1 MSGVDLAS
9 VLLQQNGSGNA
20 TGNATNATAGNATN
34 ATAGNAT
41 NATAGNATNA
51 TAGNATN
58 ATAAGPTS
66 ETPLPDL
73 ISGLLGLDGFG
84 IWGDAVAAL
93 LGAFLIANVMLTMT
107 AVAGP
112 WAKRKITAAFTD
124 RIAVN
129 RIGPFGLLIIVAD
142 AVRLLSKELIVPEG
156 ADRPAWDLA
165 PIILPFSALL
175 GFAVIPMGSGIQL
188 ADPET
193 GLVFAFAAASIAS
206 LGLVMAGYASN
217 NKYSMLGGLRSIAQ
231 NLAYEIPLVVT
242 AASVV
247 IFTGTLRM
255 SEIVAVQSQPLI
267 EAGALTIPSWFAFVN
282 PFAFVLFLVAN
293 MAEIGRNPFDIPEA
307 PTEIVAGYQT
317 EYSSV
322 YFVLFYLGEFIH
334 IFLGG
339 ALMAVLFL
347 GGAAPPVPALGFIPG
362 FVWFV
367 IKIWAF
373 FLFTQWCRSAVP
385 RVRIDQLIEIGWK
398 GMLELA
404 FANLVLTAI
413 IVGVII

>member
-1 MSGVDLAS
+1 MGS
-9 VLLQQNGSGNA
+9 VLLQSGTPTPTGTANA
-20 TGNATNATAGNATN
+20 SAANASAS
-34 ATAGNAT
+34 
-41 NATAGNATNA
+41 
-51 TAGNATN
+51 
-58 ATAAGPTS
+58 GPVTTLP
-66 ETPLPDL
+66 ET
-73 ISGLLGLDGFG
+73 ISGALGLSGTL
-84 IWGDAVAAL
+84 GDVVGGL
-93 LGAFLIANVMLTMT
+93 IGAFLIANIMLGMT
-107 AVAGP
+107 ALAGP

-142 AVRLLSKELIVPEG
+142 AVRLLSKELIVPDG
-156 ADRPAWDLA
+156 VDRPAWDLA

-175 GFAVIPMGSGIQL
+175 GFAVIPLGSGLQL

-193 GLVFAFAAASIAS
+193 GIVFAFAAASIAS

-217 NKYSMLGGLRSIAQ
+217 NKYSLLGSLRSIAQ
-231 NLAYEIPLVVT
+231 NLAYEIPLVLT
-242 AASVV
+242 AASV
-247 IFTGTLRM
+247 ILFAGTFRT
-255 SEIVAVQSQPLI
+255 SEIVAAQTETLVTI
-267 EAGALTIPSWFAFVN
+267 AGIAIPGWYAFVN
-282 PFAFVLFLVAN
+282 PFAFVLFLAAN

-339 ALMAVLFL
+339 ALIAVLFL
-347 GGAAPPVPALGFIPG
+347 GGPAGPVLPG
-362 FVWFV
+362 FVWMV
-367 IKIWAF
+367 IKMWAF

-398 GMLELA
+398 GMLVLSL
-404 FANLVLTAI
+404 ANLVLTAVL
-413 IVGVII
+413 VGVIA

>member
-1 MSGVDLAS
+1 
-9 VLLQQNGSGNA
+9 
-20 TGNATNATAGNATN
+20 
-34 ATAGNAT
+34 
-41 NATAGNATNA
+41 
-51 TAGNATN
+51 
-58 ATAAGPTS
+58 P
-66 ETPLPDL
+66 TPLPDAIANL
-73 ISGLLGLDGFG
+73 FGIGGLAGDLLG
-84 IWGDAVAAL
+84 AL
-93 LGAFLIANVMLTMT
+93 LGAFLIANVMLVMT

-165 PIILPFSALL
+165 PIVLPFSALL

-231 NLAYEIPLVVT
+231 NIAYEIPLVVT

-247 IFTGTLRM
+247 IFTGSLRM
-255 SEIVAVQSQPLI
+255 SEIVAQQAQPLI
-267 EAGALTIPSWFAFVN
+267 GSGALAIPSWYAFVN
-282 PFAFVLFLVAN
+282 PFAFVLFMLAN
-293 MAEIGRNPFDIPEA
+293 LAEVGRNPFDIPEA

-339 ALMAVLFL
+339 ALVATLFL
-347 GGAAPPVPALGFIPG
+347 GGPAAPLPALGVIPG

-373 FLFTQWCRSAVP
+373 FLFTQWARSAVP

-398 GMLELA
+398 GMLVLS

-413 IVGVII
+413 IVGVIV

>member
-1 MSGVDLAS
+1 MDPVALQSG
-9 VLLQQNGSGNA
+9 
-20 TGNATNATAGNATN
+20 TTTATANAS
-34 ATAGNAT
+34 
-41 NATAGNATNA
+41 
-51 TAGNATN
+51 
-58 ATAAGPTS
+58 AAGATQTLP
-66 ETPLPDL
+66 ET
-73 ISGLLGLDGFG
+73 IAGLLGVSGT
-84 IWGDAVAAL
+84 
-93 LGAFLIANVMLTMT
+93 LGAVVGGLIGAFIIANIMLGMT

-129 RIGPFGLLIIVAD
+129 RIGPFGLLVIVAD
-142 AVRLLSKELIVPEG
+142 AVRLLSKELIVPDG
-156 ADRPAWDLA
+156 VDRPAWDIA

-175 GFAVIPMGSGIQL
+175 GFAVIPLGSGLQL

-206 LGLVMAGYASN
+206 ISLVMAGYASN
-217 NKYSMLGGLRSIAQ
+217 NKYSLLGSLRSIAQ

-247 IFTGTLRM
+247 ILAGSLQM
-255 SEIVAVQSQPLI
+255 SEIVAAQTETLVTIGGVAIPQWY
-267 EAGALTIPSWFAFVN
+267 ALVN
-282 PFAFVLFLVAN
+282 PFGFVLFVAAN
-293 MAEIGRNPFDIPEA
+293 LAEIGRNPFDIPEA

-339 ALMAVLFL
+339 ALIAVLFL
-347 GGAAPPVPALGFIPG
+347 GGASGPVLPG
-362 FVWFV
+362 FVWMV
-367 IKIWAF
+367 IKMWAF
-373 FLFTQWCRSAVP
+373 FLFTQWARSAVP

-398 GMLELA
+398 GMLVLS
-404 FANLVLTAI
+404 FANLVLTAVL
-413 IVGVII
+413 VGVIA

>member
-1 MSGVDLAS
+1 MGS
-9 VLLQQNGSGNA
+9 VLLQSGTPTPTGTANA
-20 TGNATNATAGNATN
+20 SAANASAS
-34 ATAGNAT
+34 
-41 NATAGNATNA
+41 
-51 TAGNATN
+51 
-58 ATAAGPTS
+58 GPVTTLP
-66 ETPLPDL
+66 ET
-73 ISGLLGLDGFG
+73 ISGALGLSGTL
-84 IWGDAVAAL
+84 GDVVGGL
-93 LGAFLIANVMLTMT
+93 IGAFLIANIMLGMT
-107 AVAGP
+107 ALAGP

-142 AVRLLSKELIVPEG
+142 AVRLLSKELIVPDG
-156 ADRPAWDLA
+156 VDRPAWDLA

-175 GFAVIPMGSGIQL
+175 GFAVIPLGSGLQL

-193 GLVFAFAAASIAS
+193 GIVFAFAAASVAS

-217 NKYSMLGGLRSIAQ
+217 NKYSLLGSLRSIAQ
-231 NLAYEIPLVVT
+231 NLAYEIPLVLT
-242 AASVV
+242 AASV
-247 IFTGTLRM
+247 ILFAGTFRT
-255 SEIVAVQSQPLI
+255 SEIVAAQTETLVTI
-267 EAGALTIPSWFAFVN
+267 AGIAIPGWYAFVN
-282 PFAFVLFLVAN
+282 PFAFVLFLAAN

-339 ALMAVLFL
+339 ALIAVLFL
-347 GGAAPPVPALGFIPG
+347 GGPAGPVLPG
-362 FVWFV
+362 FVWMV
-367 IKIWAF
+367 IKMWAF

-398 GMLELA
+398 GMLVLSL
-404 FANLVLTAI
+404 ANLVLTAVL
-413 IVGVII
+413 VGVIA